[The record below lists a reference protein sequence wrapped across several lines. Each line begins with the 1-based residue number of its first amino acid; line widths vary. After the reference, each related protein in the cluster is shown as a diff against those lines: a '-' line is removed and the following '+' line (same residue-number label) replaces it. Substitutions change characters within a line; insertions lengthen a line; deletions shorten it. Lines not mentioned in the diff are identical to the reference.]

1 MSKDA
6 LLGTL
11 TAIALGYCGWLGVQV
26 VSIKS
31 DVSVVAHQTEQMWN
45 EYIQRR
51 TGLDHKPISN
61 DTANNQTSR

>member
-1 MSKDA
+1 
-6 LLGTL
+6 
-11 TAIALGYCGWLGVQV
+11 VQV